1 MSMTPPAVR
10 FGVVGVGTMGAAHA
24 RWLLD
29 GKVPRARLTALADPD
44 PARLAPFAAEAG
56 VARFADAG
64 QMIRSGAVD
73 AVLIATPHY
82 DHVAVGIDALA
93 NGLHVLVEKP
103 LAVHKADCERMLAA
117 YARRP
122 DQRQRF
128 GVMFNLRTIAR
139 FAKLKALIDA
149 GELGAIRRVN
159 WIITDCF
166 RTEAYY
172 ASGGWRATWRGE
184 GGGVLVNQCPHHLD
198 LLQWLFGMPVAVHA
212 RCRFGAAHAI
222 EVEDEVTAQ
231 LEFADGASGV
241 FVASTGEAP
250 GTDRLEVAA
259 ERGRVVIEDQR
270 LTWLRNTVPMG
281 EFSRT
286 TPERFARPECW
297 KVEVP
302 VAPGGGEHI
311 TITTNF
317 VAAILDGAPL
327 IAPAS
332 DGIRS
337 VELANAMIQ
346 SSLTERTV
354 RLPLDGAEYQR
365 QLERLIA
372 GSKPLTSGSAPT
384 TAPTKASPGAGNDLA
399 ASFKR

>member
-1 MSMTPPAVR
+1 MSTASVR
-10 FGVVGVGTMGAAHA
+10 FGVVGVGTMGASHA
-24 RWLLD
+24 NWLAE
-29 GKVPRARLTALADPD
+29 GAIPRATLTAVADPD
-44 PARLAPFAAEAG
+44 PARLASYDK

-64 QMIRSGAVD
+64 AMIRSGLVD
-73 AVLIATPHY
+73 AVLIATPHF
-82 DHVAVGIDALA
+82 DHVTVGIDALA

-103 LAVHKADCERMLAA
+103 LAVHKADCERLLAA

-128 GVMFNLRTIAR
+128 GVMFNLRTLAR
-139 FAKLKALIDA
+139 YAKLKSLIDT

-159 WIITDCF
+159 WIITECF
-166 RTEAYY
+166 RTNAYY

-198 LLQWLFGMPVAVHA
+198 LLQWLFGMPVAVQA
-212 RCRFGAAHAI
+212 RCRFGAFHPI

-250 GTDRLEVAA
+250 GTDRLEIAA

-270 LTWLRNTVPMG
+270 ITWLRNVVPMG
-281 EFSRT
+281 EFCRT
-286 TPERFARPECW
+286 TPERFARPETW

-302 VAPGGGEHI
+302 VASGGGDHN
-311 TITTNF
+311 TITRNF

-327 IAPAS
+327 IAPAE

-337 VELANAMIQ
+337 VELANAMIL
-346 SSLTERTV
+346 SSVTERTV

-372 GSKPLTSGSAPT
+372 GAAATRSTAT
-384 TAPTKASPGAGNDLA
+384 TAA
-399 ASFKR
+399 AR